1 MTEQTE
7 MMVTTWRFYTSDN
20 DVEIGKLTNFT
31 TLDVMKKRAPTK
43 KGLACRLSCRF
54 MNGNDTVLDYIAEH
68 SYVIDLEDKIDKNE
82 LRKMLM
88 NSFSNFEE
96 KFDFIK
102 LGTILQNEHLNAPD
116 KNSINL
122 DPILPLLV

>member
-7 MMVTTWRFYTSDN
+7 MIVTTWRFYTSDN

-54 MNGNDTVLDYIAEH
+54 MKGNDTVLDYIAEH

-82 LRKMLM
+82 LWKMLM

-116 KNSINL
+116 ENSINL
-122 DPILPLLV
+122 YPILPLLV

>member
-54 MNGNDTVLDYIAEH
+54 MKGNDTVLDYIAEH

-82 LRKMLM
+82 LWKMLM

>member
-7 MMVTTWRFYTSDN
+7 MIVTTWRFYTSDN

-54 MNGNDTVLDYIAEH
+54 MKGNDTVLDYIAEH

-82 LRKMLM
+82 LWKMLM

>member
-1 MTEQTE
+1 MIEQTE
-7 MMVTTWRFYTSDN
+7 MMVTTWHFYTTGK
-20 DVEIGKLTNFT
+20 DVDIKNVSNFT

-102 LGTILQNEHLNAPD
+102 LEL
-116 KNSINL
+116 K
-122 DPILPLLV
+122 

>member
-1 MTEQTE
+1 

-54 MNGNDTVLDYIAEH
+54 MKGNDTVLDYIAEH

-82 LRKMLM
+82 LWKMLM